1 LRIEE
6 IIGQRIRERREEI
19 GLSQSQL
26 GRLLGEHLG
35 RPWSRQTM
43 SAVEAGDRN
52 FVAAELVTLAHTLE
66 VSVGHLLTPPPDAET
81 VEIVPGI
88 QAARD
93 VLVHALVPAM
103 TVEEPQREMQDTF
116 YRLLRHVRLLTQAAD
131 DLHQDM
137 DAMQRLAIAAVKED
151 T

>member
-1 LRIEE
+1 
-6 IIGQRIRERREEI
+6 
-19 GLSQSQL
+19 
-26 GRLLGEHLG
+26 
-35 RPWSRQTM
+35 
-43 SAVEAGDRN
+43 
-52 FVAAELVTLAHTLE
+52 
-66 VSVGHLLTPPPDAET
+66 
-81 VEIVPGI
+81 
-88 QAARD
+88 
-93 VLVHALVPAM
+93 M